1 MREHDKRASQT
12 FDQGYK
18 ALGQVVY
25 HFQELEKEL
34 GQAVSFFIDPVD
46 GERADIVVSELSF
59 KQLTHIGYSLF
70 EIFDIPNKDERRKEW
85 TEILGLCL
93 NAENHRNRLL
103 HSTYCGT
110 YVGGPGNMEFMRY
123 KKTAKFNRGSR
134 LDGEEM
140 NATSVKNYLKKIGGV
155 EVQLGEFMSN
165 TFPGWNERR
174 WEPASD

>member
-1 MREHDKRASQT
+1 MRELDKRTRET

-25 HFQELEKEL
+25 HFQELEREL
-34 GQAVSFFIDPVD
+34 GQAVSFLIDPVD

-70 EIFDIPNKDERRKEW
+70 EIFEIPKKNECRKEW
-85 TEILGLCL
+85 TRILGLCL

-103 HSTYCGT
+103 HSNYYGS
-110 YVGGPGNMEFMRY
+110 YVGGPNNMEFMRY
-123 KKTAKFNRGSR
+123 KKTAKFKRGSR
-134 LDGEEM
+134 FDDEQM
-140 NATSVKNYLKKIGGV
+140 NATSVKAYLKEIGGV
-155 EVQLGEFMSN
+155 EGQISEFMGN

-174 WEPASD
+174 WEPATI